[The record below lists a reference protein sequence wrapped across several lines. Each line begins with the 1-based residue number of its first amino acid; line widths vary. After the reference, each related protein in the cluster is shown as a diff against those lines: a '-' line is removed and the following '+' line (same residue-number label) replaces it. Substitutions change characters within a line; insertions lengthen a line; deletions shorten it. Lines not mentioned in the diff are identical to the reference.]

1 MPPPPPPPPLE
12 AAAAAAHVHGRLA
25 TAVGLKELPPTGVV
39 AGDLSAR
46 LVSVLTDFSIDAIDL
61 ADQTKGVC

>member
-1 MPPPPPPPPLE
+1 ME
-12 AAAAAAHVHGRLA
+12 AAATAAHVHGRLA
-25 TAVGLKELPPTGVV
+25 TAAGFKELPPTGVV

-46 LVSVLTDFSIDAIDL
+46 LVSVLAGFSIDAIDL